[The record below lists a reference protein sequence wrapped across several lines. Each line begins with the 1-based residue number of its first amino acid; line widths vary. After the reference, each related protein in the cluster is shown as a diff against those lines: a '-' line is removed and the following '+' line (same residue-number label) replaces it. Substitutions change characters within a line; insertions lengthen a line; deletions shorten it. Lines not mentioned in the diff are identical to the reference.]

1 MAFSATVAKDTLN
14 AKGRLYKSF
23 KLKSQKLQTKSNLLS
38 DSSLLKI
45 CDLSSQSLKELVVR
59 SSHYLSNEGILNSVV
74 KLRKLR
80 YLDFGYSWSISD
92 SVIIGIADSDIA

>member
-23 KLKSQKLQTKSNLLS
+23 KLKSQKLQTRSNLLS
-38 DSSLLKI
+38 DRSLFKI
-45 CDLSSQSLKELVVR
+45 CELSSQSLKELVIR
-59 SSHYLSNEGILNSVV
+59 SSHYLSNTGILNSVLM
-74 KLRKLR
+74 LRKLK
-80 YLDFGYSWSISD
+80 YLDFGYSASITD